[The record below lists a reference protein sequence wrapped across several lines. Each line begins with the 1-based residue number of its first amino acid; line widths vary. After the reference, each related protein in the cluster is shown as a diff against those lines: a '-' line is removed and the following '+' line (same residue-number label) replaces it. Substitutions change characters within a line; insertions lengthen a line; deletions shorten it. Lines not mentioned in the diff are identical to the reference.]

1 MTSTAHTHP
10 EPAARAHLRL
20 VCEVPP
26 PSATRRPVIELAA
39 LRKLARTLHETSPV
53 PLHARVYVTL
63 EAMIR
68 TGELSPGELLP
79 LVHPMTKFLH
89 VSRSVVLPA
98 LRRLVDEGLLQY
110 LPDTKQYLVSDA
122 ADEHHDATNIASLP
136 ARRWH
141 SNHDNHEHDHLEHDH
156 LEHDDHEYDDDQNQQ
171 VQGLCGHVRFG
182 GGVRR

>member
-10 EPAARAHLRL
+10 EPAARGHLRL
-20 VCEVPP
+20 VREVPRP
-26 PSATRRPVIELAA
+26 PVTGRRVVELAA
-39 LRKLARTLHETSPV
+39 LRELAQALHTTSPV
-53 PLHARVYVTL
+53 PLHARVHTTL

-141 SNHDNHEHDHLEHDH
+141 SHHDNHEHDHLEHDDH
-156 LEHDDHEYDDDQNQQ
+156 EHDDDDQYQQ
-171 VQGLCGHVRFG
+171 VQGLCGHVRLG